1 MQSSNIAIKPVPS
14 RWGGARRRHPWRHRV
29 GLGGRDRSAR
39 GSFDRPWLTRTAVL
53 LAVFLISTL
62 LYITSSGETGISN
75 TYETDSH
82 SGRHLLSNASHN
94 KPAWEQCEYEK
105 ANLPGLWVAFYA
117 FAVLVLFIAIAII
130 CDDFFV
136 PSLEAISEKL
146 ELSEDVAGA
155 TFMAAGSSAP
165 ELFTS
170 VVGVAF
176 ESDVGVGTIVGSA
189 MFNILI
195 IIALTAAL
203 AGKVLHLDWRPLA
216 RDSIFYL
223 LSIACYIIFSWDVY
237 ITWWEALLLLILY
250 IIYLVLMKFNPK
262 IMAATD
268 HITCGGFCQND
279 VAPLDEEAAA
289 EQTPEAVTAQPA
301 EGNTA
306 ETTAEQ
312 KGNALPRKLPP
323 LQHTANAD
331 VDRKISVLSSAS
343 TTLAVPNANNKHIFH
358 HVKHGE
364 LSSNFT
370 SSSYDLRKLA
380 RDSDSRA
387 SSRPNSSL
395 SKPPVGSR
403 PASQSSFVNGTSKP
417 VWNSNNGDVNSNSI
431 PMTKTN
437 GSVSQQNLNAAPNAN
452 GRANIKNDLI
462 VGDVESLGGESQVE
476 YGSQTQL
483 LSVPNGGLRDSD
495 SGIHSAQRTPV
506 IPDTTDPP
514 SDPSSDPND
523 PKRRMSLIDGHH
535 HHHHHHHEDGKA
547 EENGHAQDGEK
558 KEEEEEEEEEPTLR
572 PIPCF
577 PAINMYY
584 PDKEILADTC
594 GCLRYAL
601 KWVLF
606 IISFPFMCC
615 FTWTIPNCSL
625 PHLRKYYIAS
635 FLLSIFWIAAL
646 SFGMVTLVIKMGCI
660 LNVNEFTM
668 GLVIVAIGT
677 SVPDALSSILV
688 ARDGYGDMAVSNAI
702 GSNVFDINLGL
713 GLPFLI
719 RVLVKGENMALLG
732 PEDMIRYEDGWYGPM
747 PPHAKFGFI
756 LILVLFLTIVTFTA
770 VRFRLNAVV
779 GVSFAAMYV
788 LFLVYA
794 FIQEL
799 LCEGSC

>member
-1 MQSSNIAIKPVPS
+1 MQSSNIVITPAPR
-14 RWGGARRRHPWRHRV
+14 RWDGARRRHPWRHRV

-39 GSFDRPWLTRTAVL
+39 GSLDRPWLTRTAVL

-75 TYETDSH
+75 TYETDTH
-82 SGRHLLSNASHN
+82 SGRHLLSNSSHN
-94 KPAWEQCEYEK
+94 KPAWEQCDYEK
-105 ANLPGLWVAFYA
+105 AHLPGLWVAFYA
-117 FAVLVLFIAIAII
+117 FAVIILFIAIAII

-203 AGKVLHLDWRPLA
+203 AGKVLNLDWRPLA

-268 HITCGGFCQND
+268 HITCGGFCRND
-279 VAPLDEEAAA
+279 VAPLDEEAAV
-289 EQTPEAVTAQPA
+289 EQTPEAVQAQPA

-323 LQHTANAD
+323 LQHPANAD

-364 LSSNFT
+364 LSSNF
-370 SSSYDLRKLA
+370 
-380 RDSDSRA
+380 
-387 SSRPNSSL
+387 
-395 SKPPVGSR
+395 
-403 PASQSSFVNGTSKP
+403 
-417 VWNSNNGDVNSNSI
+417 
-431 PMTKTN
+431 
-437 GSVSQQNLNAAPNAN
+437 
-452 GRANIKNDLI
+452 
-462 VGDVESLGGESQVE
+462 
-476 YGSQTQL
+476 
-483 LSVPNGGLRDSD
+483 
-495 SGIHSAQRTPV
+495 
-506 IPDTTDPP
+506 
-514 SDPSSDPND
+514 
-523 PKRRMSLIDGHH
+523 RRMSLVDGHHH

-558 KEEEEEEEEEPTLR
+558 KEEEEEEEEEEPTLR

-606 IISFPFMCC
+606 IISFPFMCA

-625 PHLRKYYIAS
+625 PHLRKYYVAS

-756 LILVLFLTIVTFTA
+756 LILVLFLTIITFTA